1 MKKFLPI
8 ILSLII
14 SCGAAYAQDAFI
26 TTWVT
31 DDGTIDIVDV
41 GSGYYNVT
49 YYPASS
55 PGASQTLT
63 NERNSTE
70 ITGMT
75 NGVEYKVEI
84 TGSFSG
90 MVSTISPTVPDGTE
104 DKLLSVDQWGDI
116 AWTTM
121 ANAFRGYTNLTVTA
135 TDAPDLSGVTSM
147 QGMFQS
153 SGLNSANFNH
163 WNVGT
168 ITNMSWT
175 FAYCPNFNGDVSDWN
190 VSNVTTMGNMF
201 RSLSYY
207 ADPFSGDLSGWD
219 VGNVTSM
226 GSMLSYTAISQE
238 NVDAMLLA
246 WSQLPS
252 LKSNVS
258 LGLDG
263 LNYCDH
269 VGREALMDDYNWT
282 ITGATMKCP
291 QVLSFDPFDAI
302 TYGDVA
308 EIALEFDNSSNLP
321 PTSVTSSDTDVATI
335 VESPQYTY
343 KVVIQGP
350 GTTTISAQ
358 TDETSS
364 YFESNLATQVLVVN
378 EAPAFTMKYQITNTG
393 SSGWNELQ
401 LTPSYSSSGYT
412 VDWGD
417 GDTYTGTYAPLH
429 TYASEGEYTVKITG
443 DYPYFLLRSAD
454 RSKLIEISQWGS
466 IVWEEFW
473 GSFQYCTNLTYAA
486 TDAPDL
492 SNVTR
497 LQDMFS
503 GASSF
508 DADLGSWDISNITN
522 MYGMLDGTALSASNY
537 DETLAGWAENASVPG
552 SVLLGASGLNY
563 CDGGDARTDLINNH
577 SWTITDG
584 GQLCPPV
591 VWDGTAWDNTV
602 GPTASDNVEINGDYS
617 EAVGFEC
624 ANLTID
630 YGVSLTVNGT
640 LTVNGSLTKFG
651 SMTVESGGSL
661 LTFDGNSISSNITFK
676 RNTRYADGKYSF
688 IGSPVE
694 YGITTGENLGSH
706 VYKYDESAHPN
717 PESLTRWVDA
727 FYDQLVPGMGYTQ
740 ANQQQISFTGRPND
754 GNVTRGVSYVNDG
767 WHLVSN
773 PYPAAIDIDA
783 FIDGNGYITGDVYI
797 WDDNDSEAGRGSSS
811 DYIVANKSGAT
822 DNSGPD
828 NDIRWNG
835 HIGAMQGFFVKLD
848 GTSGNIL
855 FKENMRVSGNNADEN
870 FFRAAA
876 EEPARI
882 RVNLMHADGLF
893 KQTLIAWNE
902 SVSNDQITKGYDSR
916 VFSTSSPYAIY
927 TLKAETPLAIQTV
940 TSEIEA
946 IPLAYHVE
954 EAGSYTLAIDLK
966 EAQDQILYLKD
977 NHTGAIVDA
986 SQGYQFNSTA
996 GKFTER
1002 FQLTTNSSVLNVRD
1016 GLEQMYVAG
1025 KTLYLK
1031 SAATQTYEVIN
1042 LLGESVMMIQANGNA
1057 TISLDHLSSG
1067 VYVISS
1073 PNERKKVILK

>member
-14 SCGAAYAQDAFI
+14 SCGAAYAQDPFI

-31 DDGTIDIVDV
+31 DDGSIVFRDV
-41 GSGYYNVT
+41 ASGYYDVT
-49 YYPASS
+49 YYPESD

-63 NERNSTE
+63 NERMV
-70 ITGMT
+70 TGLTGLT
-75 NGVEYKVEI
+75 NGVAYTVEI
-84 TGSFSG
+84 SGDFSG
-90 MVSTISPTVPDGTE
+90 MVSTISPSVPEGTE
-104 DKLLSVDQWGDI
+104 GKLRSIDQWGDI
-116 AWTTM
+116 SWTTM
-121 ANAFRGYTNLTVTA
+121 ANAFRGYTTLSVTA

-147 QGMFQS
+147 MGMFQS
-153 SGLNSANFNH
+153 SGLTSANFNH
-163 WNVGT
+163 WDVST
-168 ITNMSWT
+168 ITDMSWA
-175 FAYCPNFNGDVSDWN
+175 FAYCPNFNGDVSEWD
-190 VSNVTTMGNMF
+190 VSNVTDMSYMF

-207 ADPFSGDLSGWD
+207 EDHFSGDLSGWD
-219 VGNVTSM
+219 VGNVASM
-226 GSMLSYTAISQE
+226 SNMLSYTAVSQE
-238 NVDAMLLA
+238 NLDAMLLA

-252 LKSNVS
+252 LQSNVS
-258 LGLDG
+258 LSLEGLI
-263 LNYCDH
+263 YCDY
-269 VGREALMDDYNWT
+269 VGREALINDYNWT
-282 ITGATMKCP
+282 ITGATSKCQ
-291 QVLSFDPFDAI
+291 QVLSFDPLDDI
-302 TYGDVA
+302 TYGEVSL
-308 EIALEFDNSSNLP
+308 IVLEFENTSNLP

-358 TDETSS
+358 TDESTS
-364 YFESNLATQVLVVN
+364 YFASNVATQELVVN
-378 EAPAFTMKYQITNTG
+378 EQPAFITKWQITNTG
-393 SSGWNELQ
+393 SSGWDELQ
-401 LTPSYSSSGYT
+401 LTPSTSSGGYT

-417 GDTYTGTYAPLH
+417 GDKYTGTYAPIH

-443 DYPYFLLRSAD
+443 DYPYFLLRSSD

-473 GSFQYCTNLTYAA
+473 GSFQYCTNLTYTA

-508 DADLGSWDISNITN
+508 DADLGSWDISTITN
-522 MYGMLDGTALSASNY
+522 MYGMLNGTALSASNY

-552 SVLLGASGLNY
+552 SVILGASGLNY
-563 CDGGDARTDLINNH
+563 CNGGDARTDLINNH
-577 SWTITDG
+577 NWTITDA

-591 VWDGTAWDNTV
+591 VWDGSQWDNTV

-624 ANLTID
+624 ANLTVD
-630 YGVSLTVNGT
+630 YGVPLTMNGT
-640 LTVNGSLTKFG
+640 LKVNGNLTNFG
-651 SMTVESGGSL
+651 SIVIESGATL
-661 LTFDGNSISSNITFK
+661 ITFDGNTISNNITFK

-694 YGITTGENLGSH
+694 FGTTTGENLGTN

-717 PESLTRWVDA
+717 PESLSRWVDA
-727 FYDQLVPGMGYTQ
+727 FYLQLVPGMGYTQ
-740 ANQQQISFTGRPND
+740 ANQQLITFTGRPND
-754 GNVTRGVSYVNDG
+754 GNVTRGVGYVNDG

-797 WDDNDSEAGRGSSS
+797 WDDNNSESGRGSSS

-855 FKENMRVSGNNADEN
+855 FRENMRVSGNNADEN

-882 RVNLMHADGLF
+882 RVNLTHADGLF
-893 KQTLIAWNE
+893 KQTLVAWNE
-902 SVSNDQITKGYDSR
+902 SVSNDQINKGYDSR
-916 VFSTSSPYAIY
+916 VFSANSPYAIY

-966 EAQDQILYLKD
+966 EAQDQLLYLKD

-1042 LLGESVMMIQANGNA
+1042 LLGESVMMIQANGNT

-1073 PNERKKVILK
+1073 PSERKKVILK